1 MMAAISYLWART
13 FKNMRALNSTF
24 ITLLPKMDEA
34 SHVKDYRPISLVH
47 SFAKHVTKTLSNR
60 LARRLQQMV
69 SLNQAAFIKKRFIQD
84 NFMLVQQTIWFLHQQ
99 RQPHILFKLDIS
111 KAFDSVFVMSPPLK
125 GMVSPNQDHYRVPLP
140 K

>member
-1 MMAAISYLWART
+1 MAAISYLWART

-99 RQPHILFKLDIS
+99 RQPRILFKLDIS

-125 GMVSPNQDHYRVPLP
+125 GMVSPNQDYYGVPLP

>member
-125 GMVSPNQDHYRVPLP
+125 GMVSPNQDHYGVPLP

>member
-1 MMAAISYLWART
+1 MAAISYLWART
-13 FKNMRALNSTF
+13 FENMRALNSTF

-125 GMVSPNQDHYRVPLP
+125 GMVSPNQDHYGVPLP